1 MACPIWDST
10 SKSPYGI
17 GLKDPSLKFYLQQ
30 GKGGFKNM
38 IFLLADDV
46 AKLGVTV
53 SYTPN
58 GVTRKD
64 FNKVL
69 AAFPAPGKI
78 IK

>member
-1 MACPIWDST
+1 MHF
-10 SKSPYGI
+10 
-17 GLKDPSLKFYLQQ
+17 SLS
-30 GKGGFKNM
+30 
-38 IFLLADDV
+38 DDV

>member
-1 MACPIWDST
+1 MKFSRDLATDQKIIYC
-10 SKSPYGI
+10 
-17 GLKDPSLKFYLQQ
+17 LKDPSLKFYLQQ

-38 IFLLADDV
+38 HFSLSDDV